1 MTSREQLTIEI
12 RVRPNA
18 KKTSVGGVVGDP
30 PRLVVTVQAP
40 AVEGKANEA
49 VREALAKAFELKP
62 RDITIVFG
70 ELTRDKRVLLT
81 GENLQTKFAELKGT
95 L

>member
-18 KKTSVGGVVGDP
+18 KKTSVGGVAGDP

-49 VREALAKAFELKP
+49 VREALAKAFQLKP